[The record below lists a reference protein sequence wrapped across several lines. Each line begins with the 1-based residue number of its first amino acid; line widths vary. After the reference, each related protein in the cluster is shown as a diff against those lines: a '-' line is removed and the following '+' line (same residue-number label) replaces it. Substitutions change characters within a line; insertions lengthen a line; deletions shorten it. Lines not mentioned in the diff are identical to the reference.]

1 MNRVVEALPRRQ
13 PSGERTN
20 VLDAPLFQ
28 LQRHTGAG
36 RFAGSSA
43 IKNDVAISRDLVMS
57 LAEIFR
63 RDA

>member
-1 MNRVVEALPRRQ
+1 VDRVVETLPRGQ
-13 PSGERTN
+13 PSGEWTN

-43 IKNDVAISRDLVMS
+43 IKDDVAISRDLVMS
-57 LAEIFR
+57 LTKFLR
-63 RDA
+63 